1 MSELTVGQ
9 LKGLTINNNTIT
21 VPSGHTLYS
30 PGHII
35 QVVTLDN
42 ITRTSQGFS
51 NNVAFDISNMS
62 LSITP
67 KSITSKIL
75 IQARWFG
82 EMTAA
87 DRVYNSVFF
96 ITRNGTR
103 INYQTGTNTNA
114 TGLTAA
120 AQSYE
125 GTDANSTP
133 ETAIMFTTDSPGSIS
148 TLTYKLGM
156 ISNGAGGTLY
166 TNQVVGWTNQA
177 DSYELGTSSMV
188 LMEIAQ

>member
-1 MSELTVGQ
+1 MSELSVGQ
-9 LKGLTINNNTIT
+9 LKGLAVNSNKIT
-21 VPSGHTLYS
+21 VPFGHTLYA

-35 QVVTLDN
+35 QVVTLEN
-42 ITRTSQGFS
+42 TTRYSQGFS
-51 NNVAFDISNMS
+51 NSVPFDISGMS
-62 LSITP
+62 LTITP
-67 KSITSKIL
+67 KSATSKIL

-82 EMTAA
+82 EFSAA
-87 DRVYNSVFF
+87 DRVYNSVFY

-103 INYQTGTNTNA
+103 INYQTGTNTVA

-120 AQSYE
+120 SQSYE

-133 ETAIMFTTDSPGSIS
+133 ETAIMFTTDSPAS
-148 TLTYKLGM
+148 TSALTYSLGL
-156 ISNGAGGTLY
+156 ISNGAGGTLN
-166 TNQVVGWTNQA
+166 TNQVIGWANQA

>member
-9 LKGLTINNNTIT
+9 LKGLTVNSNTIT
-21 VPSGHTLYS
+21 VPSGHTLYA
-30 PGHII
+30 PGHVI

-42 ITRTSQGFS
+42 TSRTAQGFS
-51 NNVAFDISNMS
+51 NNVPFDISNMTA
-62 LSITP
+62 SITP
-67 KSITSKIL
+67 KSTTSKII

-82 EMTAA
+82 EFTAA
-87 DRVYNSVFF
+87 DRVYNSVFY

-133 ETAIMFTTDSPGSIS
+133 ETAIMFTTDSPGTTS
-148 TLTYKLGM
+148 TLTYKLGL

-177 DSYELGTSSMV
+177 DSYELGTSGMI
-188 LMEIAQ
+188 LMEVAQ